1 MQDLKFFKLDI
12 VDRIAILTI
21 AYPPLNLL
29 SIDLMNELRM
39 VLETLNADPEV
50 RCIILTGEGKA
61 FCAGFELGTSKLPR
75 GMNGPLSHLAFATLD
90 MGPLPVIAAINGY
103 ALGGD
108 WDVIFSNACLQWVP
122 DHGRILGELMSMLR
136 EGGELAVQMPV
147 NHNEPIERVIAQTA
161 ESDRWR
167 AHFSS
172 DGVYHT
178 LTAGEYYDI
187 LSAAASCVDIW
198 QTTYYHVMPSHDAIM
213 DWYRSTGLR
222 PYLNVLSDEDKV
234 QFEADVLAG
243 LRREYPLQ
251 ADGCVLFPFPRL
263 FFIARK

>member
-103 ALGGD
+103 ALGGGLEMAL
-108 WDVIFSNACLQWVP
+108 AC
-122 DHGRILGELMSMLR
+122 DIRIASDKAKIGLVEASLGILAAF
-136 EGGELAVQMPV
+136 GGNTRLPWL
-147 NHNEPIERVIAQTA
+147 IG
-161 ESDRWR
+161 ESKAR
-167 AHFSS
+167 
-172 DGVYHT
+172 
-178 LTAGEYYDI
+178 
-187 LSAAASCVDIW
+187 
-198 QTTYYHVMPSHDAIM
+198 
-213 DWYRSTGLR
+213 
-222 PYLNVLSDEDKV
+222 
-234 QFEADVLAG
+234 
-243 LRREYPLQ
+243 
-251 ADGCVLFPFPRL
+251 RL
-263 FFIARK
+263 FFTAERLTAEQALEYGVISEVIPHEQLMDRAMELARQITANAPRSIATAKDIMFQFREPLFAAGFRREQRYSSVVGKSKDAKEGTSSLREKRKPIFKNE

>member
-1 MQDLKFFKLDI
+1 MTDWNSALYLQFTKQRTQPAIDLAARLSVSDPCRLLDI
-12 VDRIAILTI
+12 GCGPGNSTAVIMERFPQAQATGVDSSENMLAKAR
-21 AYPPLNLL
+21 
-29 SIDLMNELRM
+29 
-39 VLETLNADPEV
+39 ADHPSA
-50 RCIILTGEGKA
+50 R
-61 FCAGFELGTSKLPR
+61 FELCDVSCE
-75 GMNGPLSHLAFATLD
+75 LS
-90 MGPLPVIAAINGY
+90 